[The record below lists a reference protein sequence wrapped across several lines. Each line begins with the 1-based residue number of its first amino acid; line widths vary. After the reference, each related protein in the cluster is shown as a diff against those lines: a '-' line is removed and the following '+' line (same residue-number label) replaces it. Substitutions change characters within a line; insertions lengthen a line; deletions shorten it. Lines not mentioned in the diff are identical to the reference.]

1 MKKILFL
8 TFSLLFLPVGGTFAQ
23 NSNTCQSPQPGEYL
37 VFVANQTDP
46 SQLKRNL
53 PPYTKAEICQYLN
66 NIVTRVSGY
75 KSLEDANNSA
85 TYLNQIIGLQAFVV
99 APKDSIKPSNPTIT
113 TGYQPQPLTSNY
125 AVLIDYFN
133 KPELASKVKQLLGN
147 DVGLVVYGQ
156 RPYLLAI
163 TTDDPSEANRIF
175 LQLSNS
181 GYWSKIV
188 NGRKVI
194 LLKGVVNYQ

>member
-8 TFSLLFLPVGGTFAQ
+8 TLSLLFLPVSGTFAQ
-23 NSNTCQSPQPGEYL
+23 SSNTCQSPQPGEYL
-37 VFVANQTDP
+37 VLVANQTEQ

-66 NIVTRVSGY
+66 NIVIRVSGY

-99 APKDSIKPSNPTIT
+99 APKDTKPSNPTPIA
-113 TGYQPQPLTSNY
+113 TGYKPQALTSNY
-125 AVLIDYFN
+125 AVVIDYFN

-163 TTDDPSEANRIF
+163 TTDDPSEANRVF
-175 LQLSNS
+175 LQLSNN

-188 NGRKVI
+188 NGRKVM
-194 LLKGVVNYQ
+194 LLKGVVNY

>member
-1 MKKILFL
+1 K
-8 TFSLLFLPVGGTFAQ
+8 T
-23 NSNTCQSPQPGEYL
+23 
-37 VFVANQTDP
+37 
-46 SQLKRNL
+46 
-53 PPYTKAEICQYLN
+53 EICQYLN
-66 NIVTRVSGY
+66 NIVIRVSGY

-99 APKDSIKPSNPTIT
+99 APNDTIKPSNPTPIT
-113 TGYQPQPLTSNY
+113 TGYKPQALTSNY
-125 AVLIDYFN
+125 AVVVDYFN
-133 KPELASKVKQLLGN
+133 KPESASKVKQLLGN

-163 TTDDPSEANRIF
+163 TTDDPSEANRVF
-175 LQLSNS
+175 LQLSNN

-194 LLKGVVNYQ
+194 LLKGVVNY